1 MIGRRTIAAFVR
13 ACRPTRKAIVH
24 ASVRAIIGAALT
36 FFGYPVTG
44 HIVLVLAAV
53 VLVASIE
60 SRIVDQM
67 LATRED
73 IRRWRSFSKRLS
85 Q

>member
-1 MIGRRTIAAFVR
+1 MIGRRTLAAFAR

-24 ASVRAIIGAALT
+24 AAVRACIGVALT
-36 FFGYPVTG
+36 VLGFPVTG

-73 IRRWRSFSKRLS
+73 LRRWRRSLS
-85 Q
+85 LA